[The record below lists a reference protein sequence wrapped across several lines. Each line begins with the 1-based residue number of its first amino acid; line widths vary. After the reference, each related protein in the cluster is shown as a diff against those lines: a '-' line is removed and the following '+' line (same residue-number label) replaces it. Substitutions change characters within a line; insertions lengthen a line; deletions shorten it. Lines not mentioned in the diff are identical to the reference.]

1 MKIAIIGSGISGL
14 TISHHL
20 HSEHEITVY
29 EANNYIGGHSNTVVV
44 KEQHH
49 SVPIDTGFI
58 VFNDWTYPNFE
69 SLLKT
74 INVNIENSEMSFSA
88 KCSKTG
94 FEWCG
99 NGIKGLVF
107 NQSNWHQIK
116 SYQILFDFLR
126 FNWLSKKLLD
136 EDAIDCTLGKFLKEN
151 KFSQTFIDYYIIP
164 MGAAIWSSTAQDI
177 HNYPAHSYLR
187 FFRNH
192 GLLNIS
198 HRPQWKTISGGSK
211 EYVSKLTEP
220 FSDRIKLN
228 CAVEKITR
236 QGGGV
241 TIHTANDSPR
251 HFDHVF
257 MACHSDQALQMLER
271 PTALEHQILKSIE
284 YQFNLATLHT
294 DSRLMPSNKDA
305 WSSWNYLLP
314 ENDNEHVKVTYYMNR
329 LQNLNTQQNYFVSL
343 NLEKQIDPSKVI
355 RHIAYMHP
363 VFNQQAIN
371 AQNQFSE
378 INGIKNTW
386 YCGAYWRNG
395 FHEDGVWSAKQALK
409 YFNLKSQDEELYLQR
424 AS

>member
-1 MKIAIIGSGISGL
+1 MTGI
-14 TISHHL
+14 
-20 HSEHEITVY
+20 
-29 EANNYIGGHSNTVVV
+29 
-44 KEQHH
+44 
-49 SVPIDTGFI
+49 
-58 VFNDWTYPNFE
+58 
-69 SLLKT
+69 
-74 INVNIENSEMSFSA
+74 
-88 KCSKTG
+88 
-94 FEWCG
+94 
-99 NGIKGLVF
+99 
-107 NQSNWHQIK
+107 
-116 SYQILFDFLR
+116 YQILFDFLR
-126 FNWLSKKLLD
+126 FNRLSKKLLD
-136 EDAIDCTLGKFLKEN
+136 EDAIDCSLGEFLKTN

-211 EYVSKLTEP
+211 EYVSKLTKP
-220 FSDRIKLN
+220 FSNRIKLN

-236 QGGGV
+236 QRGSV
-241 TIHTANDSPR
+241 TIHTANESPR
-251 HFDHVF
+251 QFDHVF
-257 MACHSDQALQMLER
+257 MACHSDQALQMIER
-271 PTALEHQILKSIE
+271 PSVLEHQILKSIE

-329 LQNLNTQQNYFVSL
+329 LQNLNTQQDYFVSL

>member
-14 TISHHL
+14 TIAHHL

-126 FNWLSKKLLD
+126 FNRLSKKLLD